1 MGIKKSKKKNHLI
14 YYQNAKLDR
23 DLESTS
29 QGLFIYGLVLTP

>member
-1 MGIKKSKKKNHLI
+1 MRIKNKKKLTHLI
-14 YYQNAKLDR
+14 YYQNAKLDG